1 MNAGP
6 AWPANLVLAGAG
18 KMGGALL
25 RGWLTNGLPPAAVRI
40 VDPHLPPDLARFCDD
55 IGIATGAPV
64 QPPEVL
70 VLAVKPQTF
79 TTEAASFAPLAG
91 RQTLVVSVLAG
102 KTLASLRAA
111 LPGAGAIVR
120 AMPNLPAAVGR
131 GAAGLAA
138 EPEVDTRQHALATR
152 LLEAVGLAEWVD
164 ESLMDAVTAVSGSG
178 PAYVFYLV
186 ECLEAAGIRAGLP
199 ADVAARLARATVEG
213 AGALLAADPDLSPG
227 AMRAAVTS
235 PGGTTAAALEVL
247 RAEEG
252 GLSQLLADAVKAARQ
267 RAAQLGG

>member
-1 MNAGP
+1 MSAP
-6 AWPANLVLAGAG
+6 WPQTLVLAGAG

-25 RGWLTNGLPPAAVRI
+25 RGWLANGLAPTAVTI
-40 VDPHLPPDLARFCDD
+40 VDPHLPPEMAEFCAD
-55 IGIATGAPV
+55 IGIATEAPSGR
-64 QPPEVL
+64 PPEVL

-79 TTEAASFAPLAG
+79 SADPSAFAPLVG
-91 RQTLVVSVLAG
+91 RGTLVVSILAG
-102 KTLASLRAA
+102 KTIASLRAGF
-111 LPGAGAIVR
+111 PNAGAIVR
-120 AMPNLPAAVGR
+120 VMPNLPSAVGQ

-138 EPEVDTRQHALATR
+138 EDKADDRQRAIATT
-152 LLEAVGLAEWVD
+152 LLEAVGLAEWLD
-164 ESLMDAVTAVSGSG
+164 EGLIDAVTAVSGSG

-186 ECLEAAGIRAGLP
+186 ECLAAAGTRAGLP

-213 AGALLAADPDLSPG
+213 AGALLAADPDRTPG
-227 AMRAAVTS
+227 AMREAVTS

-252 GLSQLLADAVKAARQ
+252 GLAQLLADAVKAARQ